1 MGEYPQVEIN
11 LAKLKENIQQIKLR
25 CGACGINIA
34 GVVKGAWSDVEI
46 SKAFDEQELEHIA
59 SSRIDQLRELK
70 EVGIKTPLMLIRTPM
85 ISEIHEVIQY
95 SDISLQSEKEVIEA
109 MEREAQRQNTSH
121 DVILMYDIG
130 DLREGFFE
138 IEELTKTAILIENSM
153 KKIKLAGIGTNL
165 GCYGALDPTYEKL
178 CELAEAAE
186 HIERVI
192 GRRLKYVSG
201 GSTSSFVRVLDGTMP
216 ERINHLRLG
225 EILLISKDQQL
236 LRGYAMP
243 FMHTDAITLK
253 AEIIELKEKPS
264 LPQGD
269 SVLDSFGNR
278 PVFEDKGIMKRALI
292 AVGQADYGSLM
303 YGNTHAII
311 PKDASVEVISASSDH
326 TIINVTNAEP
336 EYKVGDTLSF
346 NIWYTAM
353 LHLFGKKNIK
363 KVYVNCI

>member
-1 MGEYPQVEIN
+1 MGTYPQIEIN
-11 LAKLKENIQQIKLR
+11 LTKLKENIQQIKSR
-25 CGACGINIA
+25 CNACGINIA
-34 GVVKGAWSDVEI
+34 GVVKGVWSDIGI
-46 SKAFDEQELEHIA
+46 SKAFDEKDLEHIA

-70 EVGIKTPLMLIRTPM
+70 EAGIKTPLMLIRTPM
-85 ISEIHEVIQY
+85 LSEIDEVIRY
-95 SDISLQSEKEVIEA
+95 SDISLQSEIQVIEEI
-109 MEREAQRQNTSH
+109 EREAQRQNTTH

-130 DLREGFFE
+130 DLREGFFQ
-138 IEELTKTAILIENSM
+138 IEELTRAAILIENSM
-153 KKIKLAGIGTNL
+153 ERIKLAGIGTNL

-178 CELAEAAE
+178 SELAEAAE
-186 HIERVI
+186 HVEGAI

-201 GSTSSFVRVLDGTMP
+201 GSTSSFVRVLDGKMP

-236 LRGYAMP
+236 LRGYTMP
-243 FMHTDAITLK
+243 FMHTDAITFR
-253 AEIIELKEKPS
+253 AEIIEIKEKPS

-311 PKDASVEVISASSDH
+311 PTDESIEVISASSDH
-326 TIINVTNAEP
+326 TIINITNAEKA
-336 EYKVGDTLSF
+336 YKVGDTISF
-346 NIWYTAM
+346 KVWYTAM
-353 LHLFGKKNIK
+353 LHLFGKKSIEK
-363 KVYVNCI
+363 LYTKSI